1 MAFKRRL
8 KFDKRIKHKK
18 RMDRLFILVI
28 AVFACLGV
36 GYSYISTSLNIN
48 GTANVTAASWD
59 VHFDNLNVTDGSVT
73 ATTPA
78 DITDDTTI
86 DFAATLEEPGDFYG
100 FNIDLVNAGTI
111 DASIGSL
118 DITPVLTSEQQEYFE
133 YSIKYKGGL
142 NVQEGDALSHGNT
155 KTIEIL
161 FRYKELD
168 NHDLYPDEDV
178 TFNFTITINAVQ

>member
-73 ATTPA
+73 ATTPNRWQCNS
-78 DITDDTTI
+78 
-86 DFAATLEEPGDFYG
+86 YY
-100 FNIDLVNAGTI
+100 
-111 DASIGSL
+111 
-118 DITPVLTSEQQEYFE
+118 TS
-133 YSIKYKGGL
+133 
-142 NVQEGDALSHGNT
+142 
-155 KTIEIL
+155 
-161 FRYKELD
+161 RY
-168 NHDLYPDEDV
+168 NR
-178 TFNFTITINAVQ
+178 